1 MAKDCEGK
9 QESLFE
15 IDPEWKKEWE
25 GMPEFVQK
33 DLMPFR
39 QIIINF
45 ETKEDIKDFAEL
57 INQNLTYDT
66 KSIWYPKVEG
76 IKPSSK
82 RYVDES

>member
-1 MAKDCEGK
+1 MVKKYDK
-9 QESLFE
+9 QDSLFDV
-15 IDPEWKKEWE
+15 DPEWKKEWE

-39 QIIINF
+39 QIIVNF
-45 ETKEDIKDFAEL
+45 ETKEDIKDFAKL
-57 INQNLTYDT
+57 IGQNLTYDT
-66 KSIWYPKVEG
+66 KSIWYPKVEC